1 MEGASVPTILIS
13 GANKGLGLGFAT
25 RFARDGWR
33 VLASCRDPASVGALE
48 RLAAESAGRVR
59 IDTLDV
65 TDPASI
71 AHYASALR
79 GEAIDILFNNAGIQ
93 GPQPQNF
100 GATDYAAW
108 EDVIRTNVFGVMR
121 MCEAFVDHVAA
132 SDRRLIVNVSSG
144 TSSIANK
151 NALTGVG
158 HPKGELYL
166 YRSSKTALNMVSRC
180 MAWELQPRGIAVVML
195 GPGWVRT
202 ALGSDAARFSVEES
216 VANCTPMIQAWTLA
230 DTGRF
235 YLYDGS
241 EVPW

>member
-1 MEGASVPTILIS
+1 MPTILVS

-25 RFARDGWR
+25 RFAADGWR
-33 VLASCRDPASVGALE
+33 VFAACRDP
-48 RLAAESAGRVR
+48 ESAGDLHALADAAEGRVQ
-59 IDTLDV
+59 IDSLDV

-71 AHYASALR
+71 DRYASCLS
-79 GEAIDILFNNAGIQ
+79 GEAVDILFNNAGIQ

-100 GATDYAAW
+100 GNTDYDAW
-108 EDVIRTNVFGVMR
+108 DRVIRTNVFGVMR
-121 MCEAFVDHVAA
+121 MSEAFIGHVAA
-132 SDRRLIVNVSSG
+132 SERKLIVNVSSG

-151 NALTGVG
+151 SAMTPPG
-158 HPKGELYL
+158 HAKGELYL

-180 MAWELQPRGIAVVML
+180 MAWELEPRGVAVVML

-202 ALGSDAARFSVEES
+202 ALGSDAAKFSVDES
-216 VANCTPMIQAWTLA
+216 VANCTPMIQSWSLS
-230 DTGRF
+230 DNGKF

>member
-1 MEGASVPTILIS
+1 MPTILIS

-33 VLASCRDPASVGALE
+33 VLAACRQPDAAGE
-48 RLAAESAGRVR
+48 LAALARTSDDRVR
-59 IDTLDV
+59 IDPLDV
-65 TDPASI
+65 TDHDSI
-71 AHYASALR
+71 ERYAAAVSS
-79 GEAIDILFNNAGIQ
+79 EAIDILFNNAGIQ

-100 GATDYAAW
+100 GDTDYDAW
-108 EDVIRTNVFGVMR
+108 AEVIRTNVFGVMK
-121 MCEAFVDHVAA
+121 MSEAFIDHVAR
-132 SDRRLIVNVSSG
+132 SERKLIVNVSSG

-151 NALTGVG
+151 TGVT
-158 HPKGELYL
+158 PPAAAAKGELYL

-180 MAWELQPRGIAVVML
+180 MAWELQSRRVGVVML

-202 ALGSDAARFSVEES
+202 ALGSDRARFSVEES
-216 VANCTPMIQAWTLA
+216 VENCTPMIQSWTLA
-230 DTGRF
+230 DTGKF

>member
-1 MEGASVPTILIS
+1 MPTILIS

-25 RFARDGWR
+25 RFAADGWR
-33 VLASCRDPASVGALE
+33 VLAACRDPESAADL
-48 RLAAESAGRVR
+48 RTLAANTAGRVQ
-59 IDTLDV
+59 IGTLDV

-71 AHYASALR
+71 DRYAAQLS
-79 GEAIDILFNNAGIQ
+79 GEAVDILFNNAGIQ

-100 GATDYAAW
+100 GNTDYDAW
-108 EDVIRTNVFGVMR
+108 DRVIRTNVFGVMR
-121 MCEAFVDHVAA
+121 MSEAFIDHVAA
-132 SDRRLIVNVSSG
+132 SKRKLIVNVSSG

-151 NALTGVG
+151 SAMTPVG
-158 HPKGELYL
+158 HAKGELYL

-180 MAWELQPRGIAVVML
+180 MAWELQPRGVAVVML

-202 ALGSDAARFSVEES
+202 ALGSDAARFSVNES
-216 VANCTPMIQAWTLA
+216 VANCTPMIQSWSLS

>member
-1 MEGASVPTILIS
+1 VPTKDWDWVSPPDLPPT
-13 GANKGLGLGFAT
+13 GGGFS
-25 RFARDGWR
+25 R
-33 VLASCRDPASVGALE
+33 PAAADL
-48 RLAAESAGRVR
+48 RTLAANTAGRVQ
-59 IDTLDV
+59 IGTLDV

-71 AHYASALR
+71 DRYAAQLS
-79 GEAIDILFNNAGIQ
+79 GEAVDILFNNAGIQ

-100 GATDYAAW
+100 GNTDYDAW
-108 EDVIRTNVFGVMR
+108 DRVIRTNVFGVMR
-121 MCEAFVDHVAA
+121 MSEAFIDHVAA
-132 SDRRLIVNVSSG
+132 SKRKLIVNVSSG

-151 NALTGVG
+151 SAMTPVG
-158 HPKGELYL
+158 HAKGELYL

-180 MAWELQPRGIAVVML
+180 MAWELQPRGVAVVML

-202 ALGSDAARFSVEES
+202 ALGSDAARFSVGES
-216 VANCTPMIQAWTLA
+216 VANCTPMIQSWSLS

>member
-1 MEGASVPTILIS
+1 MPTILIS

-25 RFARDGWR
+25 RFAQDGWR
-33 VLASCRDPASVGALE
+33 VLASCRDPASAGALE
-48 RLAAESAGRVR
+48 RLAAESDGRVR

-65 TDPASI
+65 TKPESI
-71 AHYASALR
+71 EGYAAALKD
-79 GEAIDILFNNAGIQ
+79 ETIDILFNNAGIQ

-100 GATDYAAW
+100 GDTDYAAW
-108 EDVIRTNVFGVMR
+108 DDVIRTNVFGVMR
-121 MCEAFVDHVAA
+121 MCEAFIDQVAA
-132 SDRRLIVNVSSG
+132 SDRKLIVNVSSG

-151 NALTGVG
+151 TEMTPPGI
-158 HPKGELYL
+158 PKGELYL

-180 MAWELQPRGIAVVML
+180 MAWELQPRGVGVVML

-216 VANCTPMIQAWTLA
+216 VTNCTPMIQSWTLA
-230 DTGRF
+230 DTGKF